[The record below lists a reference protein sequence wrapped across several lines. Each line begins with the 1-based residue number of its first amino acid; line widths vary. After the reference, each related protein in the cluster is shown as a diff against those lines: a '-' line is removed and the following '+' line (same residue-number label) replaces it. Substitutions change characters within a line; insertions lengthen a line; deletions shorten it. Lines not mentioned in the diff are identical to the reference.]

1 MNFLDDI
8 IGKVFP
14 TRMGGAIG
22 ASEENRMIKAVGG
35 EDGIRTKIQ
44 INPDGSTTMLRT
56 RGGAPEF
63 TTTKPRPKP
72 VETPPEPKPDRTFL
86 FRVFEQTAPGV
97 VKTAVLANRKG
108 SGMRVVSATV
118 ESGYDSCYN
127 VAPTISASGLYK
139 TLNNTTW
146 RDVWRIFNKKILING
161 HPAVTVQETTTARYG
176 PNHIPYIH
184 QFGGSYISANPNAP
198 LQSLVYVG
206 GNTEVFTGVCAI
218 KKDGTETVKV
228 TPHAYGTAYAPLT
241 GMIAGLS
248 VDSAGVYRFF
258 GNDLQ
263 FFTYDNQY
271 RVLYLSWSK
280 ITTSIAAPYVTE
292 TTYGE
297 ELFGPQGRLFG
308 ITPDINAAITV
319 SSYTV
324 PDPPLGSA
332 GGTLTDTSLMKM
344 ISCHYTQSELNVPY
358 AFIGSDIEMR
368 LSKTI
373 DHHYDNRY
381 GAARKSLTF
390 DTLTFNVGQQAC
402 FAGTSTVGIGDPWD
416 YGGGDYGASR
426 NTVSTVALDA
436 AGLKRLFELTTSS
449 VGGSRVLGYWAKI
462 FNKVKD
468 ATPCGFEYPSEDV
481 FVSDPFGTD
490 ATTGGVSV
498 VIKTRDYVY
507 ADMQEE
513 VFITFETQI
522 SCSRNND
529 LAALNKGVITA
540 KYVLSIRGVDHEF
553 VVTVGEIPAEILGP
567 LNAVYSPYWM
577 PPFRIAQTSSGYG
590 QAYGNEGGGGF
601 YFPGYKPP
609 PIFNPLFM
617 HQGNCPNIA
626 YTTKAEE
633 AAGATPEFYLDLEL
647 VPRPYIFTVGG
658 LEGPNFSDKYTF
670 TPAQFHKAYYK
681 AVMHETTYEGGQGAD
696 ISSPGSARN
705 GAYVDNGEL
714 PWERHLFP
722 DPGSGVTRLQFCNGV
737 IGPWGSKIGN
747 YFPDP
752 AQRIDISRI

>member
-14 TRMGGAIG
+14 TRVGGAIG
-22 ASEENRMIKAVGG
+22 ASKENRMIKAVGG

-56 RGGAPEF
+56 RGGSPEF

-72 VETPPEPKPDRTFL
+72 VVTPPEPKPDRTFL
-86 FRVFEQTAPGV
+86 FRAFEYSAPGV

-108 SGMRVVSATV
+108 SGMQVVSTTT

-127 VAPTISASGLYK
+127 VAPTISTSGLYK
-139 TLNNTTW
+139 TLNNATW
-146 RDVWRIFNKKILING
+146 RDVWRIFNKKLFING
-161 HPAVTVQETTTARYG
+161 HPAVTAQETTTARYG

-228 TPHAYGTAYAPLT
+228 VPHAYGTTYAPQA

-280 ITTSIAAPYVTE
+280 ITTSLVAPYVTE
-292 TTYGE
+292 TAYGE
-297 ELFGPQGRLFG
+297 ELFGPQGKVLG
-308 ITPDINAAITV
+308 VTPNINDAITV
-319 SSYTV
+319 SSYPV
-324 PDPPLGSA
+324 ADPPLGSA
-332 GGTLTDTSLMKM
+332 GGTLTDTSLMNKV
-344 ISCHYTQSELNVPY
+344 SCHYTHSELDIPY
-358 AFIGSDIEMR
+358 AFIGSDVEMR

-373 DHHYDNRY
+373 DHHYDRRW

-390 DTLTFNVGQQAC
+390 DTLVFNVGQQAC
-402 FAGTSTVGIGDPWD
+402 FAGTTTTAMGDPWD
-416 YGGGDYGASR
+416 YGGGDYGGVR

-436 AGLKRLFELTTSS
+436 TGLKRLFELTASS
-449 VGGSRVLGYWAKI
+449 SGGNRVLGYWAKI

-468 ATPCGFEYPSEDV
+468 HTPCGYEYPSEDV

-490 ATTGGVSV
+490 AASASMSIL
-498 VIKTRDYVY
+498 IKTCDYVY
-507 ADMQEE
+507 ADQQEE
-513 VFITFETQI
+513 VFITFETLI
-522 SCSRNND
+522 SCSRTGEYAELNN
-529 LAALNKGVITA
+529 GTITA
-540 KYVLSIRGVDHEF
+540 KYVLSVRGVDHEF
-553 VVTVGEIPAEILGP
+553 PVVVGVIPAEAWGTF
-567 LNAVYSPYWM
+567 NENVYSPKWAPTYALAAT
-577 PPFRIAQTSSGYG
+577 PSGLGGSYT
-590 QAYGNEGGGGF
+590 GGGGQ
-601 YFPGYKPP
+601 YFAGYKPP

-633 AAGATPEFYLDLEL
+633 AAGATPEFYLDMEL
-647 VPRPYIFTVGG
+647 LPRPYIYTLGG
-658 LEGPNFSDKYTF
+658 EEDPNYAATYMF

-681 AVMHETTYEGGQGAD
+681 AIMFETTYEGGEGPD
-696 ISSPGSARN
+696 VGVLN
-705 GAYVDNGEL
+705 GAYENGEL
-714 PWERHLFP
+714 PWARHLFP
-722 DPGSGVTRLQFCNGV
+722 YPGSGATRLQFCNGV

-752 AQRIDISRI
+752 AQHIDISRI